1 VFVHLIDG
9 TYELFRNYFAVP
21 SALAPDGREVGAV
34 RGVLASL
41 AAMLREPEV
50 THVAVAF
57 DTVIES
63 FRNELFAGYK
73 TGEGMDPVLHQQ
85 FELVERAVRALGIPV
100 WSMVEFEA
108 DDALASGAVRYGA
121 DPRVE
126 RVLLCTPDKDLAQMV
141 RGERIVGFDRRKRAV
156 LDEPG
161 VVRSSALAPR
171 RSRTCWPS
179 LATSRMAFRGCRS
192 GVRSPRPWCWHTTS
206 TSKRSPTMQRRGPW
220 SCAQQPASLLPC
232 VKRAATRCSTAVW
245 RRCAR
250 MCRWRKTSTRC
261 AGAVPPQNCQH
272 CAPRSASNGCSNDCR
287 HRVRLDGH
295 GGGGPG
301 CGTMPWNLLRWVP
314 IPFA

>member
-21 SALAPDGREVGAV
+21 SAQAPDGREVGAV
-34 RGVLASL
+34 RGVMASL

-108 DDALASGAVRYGA
+108 DDALAAGAARYGA

-126 RVLLCTPDKDLAQMV
+126 RVFLCTPDKDLAQTV
-141 RGERIVGFDRRKRAV
+141 RGDRIVGFDRRKRMV

-161 VVRSSALAPR
+161 VHTKFGVGPASIPDLLALIGDEQDGIPGLPKWGARSAATVLAHYQHLDAIPDDAAQWTVAVRGAQALAAVLRER
-171 RSRTCWPS
+171 REEARLYRRLAVLRTDVP
-179 LATSRMAFRGCRS
+179 LAEDLDA
-192 GVRSPRPWCWHTTS
+192 
-206 TSKRSPTMQRRGPW
+206 
-220 SCAQQPASLLPC
+220 L
-232 VKRAATRCSTAVW
+232 
-245 RRCAR
+245 
-250 MCRWRKTSTRC
+250 RWRG
-261 AGAVPPQNCQH
+261 AGEALP
-272 CAPRSASNGCSNDCR
+272 GLCR
-287 HRVRLDGH
+287 EIGYERLLERLPEPH
-295 GGGGPG
+295 P
-301 CGTMPWNLLRWVP
+301 
-314 IPFA
+314 